1 MEEAIISEEY
11 TVKTSRV
18 ELNGISCER
27 ILFKTH
33 FIQRGEDI
41 IEVIHDYAGPFLKAG
56 DVIFVSEKALANSQ
70 KRSIHV
76 SDIKPGLLARLL
88 YRFVRPTKHGR
99 GIGTPEKMEMAIRTA
114 GTFRIL
120 LAAVVSAVTKLFGL
134 KGYFYNIAGEE
145 VRRMDGQSGGEDW
158 PYHNYVILTAENP
171 DQAAGQI
178 KEATGCEAIVADI
191 NDLGGSIV
199 GFSSPALK
207 EIPFLEILKDNPMG
221 QESPQTPVGIIRMLP
236 QVETA

>member
-1 MEEAIISEEY
+1 MKETVIGAEE
-11 TVKTSRV
+11 TVTISRV
-18 ELNGISCER
+18 ELNGITYER

-41 IEVIHDYAGPFLKAG
+41 VEVIKNYTGPFLKEG
-56 DVIFVSEKALANSQ
+56 DVIFVSEKAVANSQ

-76 SDIKPGLLARLL
+76 SEIKPGFLARLL

-114 GTFRIL
+114 GTLRIL
-120 LAAVVSAVTKLFGL
+120 LAAVVSAFTKLFGL
-134 KGYFYNIAGEE
+134 KGYFYSIAGEE

-158 PYHNYVILTAENP
+158 PYHNYVILTAKNP
-171 DQAAGQI
+171 DYVAGEI
-178 KEATGCEAIVADI
+178 KERAGCEAIVADI

-199 GFSSPALK
+199 GFSSPVLK
-207 EIPFLEILKDNPMG
+207 EIPFLEILRDNPMG
-221 QESPQTPVGIIRMLP
+221 QESPQTPVGIIRKLSLS
-236 QVETA
+236 A